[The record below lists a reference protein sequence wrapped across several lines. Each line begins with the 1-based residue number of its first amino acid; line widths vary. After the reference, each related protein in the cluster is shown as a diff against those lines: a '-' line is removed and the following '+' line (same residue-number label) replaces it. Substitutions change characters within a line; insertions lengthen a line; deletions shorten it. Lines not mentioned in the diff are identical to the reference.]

1 MWSQLFLHN
10 IILQNNIWIFT
21 PDISYQMCAA
31 TLSRCLSD
39 THFLCLRFCANS
51 SGFECQ
57 VDKMRPPCK
66 GHSVSPLHN
75 NQNATKPLQ
84 SQPLALFIT
93 TTIMQTDCN
102 CLLMSLLCTYPVSTS
117 PDVAVRRIFLSC
129 NGYENTT
136 ASRWSR
142 KCCKRA
148 GSEMVEKIGGLT
160 DKWISKYTME

>member
-117 PDVAVRRIFLSC
+117 PDVAVRRIFFVVQWIWEHDC
-129 NGYENTT
+129 FP
-136 ASRWSR
+136 
-142 KCCKRA
+142 
-148 GSEMVEKIGGLT
+148 VEQKMLQEGRQWDGWKNRRT
-160 DKWISKYTME
+160 YRQMDK